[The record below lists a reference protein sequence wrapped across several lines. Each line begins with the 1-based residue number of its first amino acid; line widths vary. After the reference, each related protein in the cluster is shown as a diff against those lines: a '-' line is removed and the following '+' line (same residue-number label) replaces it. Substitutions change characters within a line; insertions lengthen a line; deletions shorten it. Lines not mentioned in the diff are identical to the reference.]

1 MDTKLDVEAITLTSQ
16 EYEDKKSWWEQRL
29 QEIRNEKEG
38 LQIQFAKYSK
48 TIEDSLSLLITK
60 KQTATNVLKG
70 YIHKPTNSKVETQEQ
85 IHKSEHVH
93 KNKR

>member
-48 TIEDSLSLLITK
+48 TIEDSLSLLKTLKQQRDEIQVEYNEIDK
-60 KQTATNVLKG
+60 KISEKQKEL
-70 YIHKPTNSKVETQEQ
+70 EQ
-85 IHKSEHVH
+85 RLSER
-93 KNKR
+93 KDLIK